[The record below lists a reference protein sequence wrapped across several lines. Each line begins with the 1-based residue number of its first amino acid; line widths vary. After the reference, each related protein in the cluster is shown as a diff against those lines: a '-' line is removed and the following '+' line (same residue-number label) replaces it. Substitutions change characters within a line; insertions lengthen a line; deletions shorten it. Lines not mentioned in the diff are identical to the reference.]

1 MLGLILKDAISSFRW
16 IDALDVLVVA
26 FIFYKLMVLLKGTR
40 AVQALMGIFIFAA
53 LYVVSISMGLITL
66 HEILRR
72 FFSYLVIIIIIVFQ
86 DDIKKILAK
95 MGKAPFL
102 NIGNA
107 KKDDE
112 HFIEQLVKSSIS
124 LSRKKIGALIA
135 IERTIGLVD
144 TVEIGTKLDAEVKP
158 ELMASIFSTSSPIH
172 DGAVLIKDGR
182 IFAAGCFLPL
192 TSNPGIDK
200 ALGTRHRA
208 AIGLAELSD
217 AVVIVVSEEQR
228 EISVAV
234 DGKLIKA
241 LDGPELRK
249 TLYGIFDVK
258 GRA

>member
-1 MLGLILKDAISSFRW
+1 MLGLIIKDAVSSFRW
-16 IDALDVLVVA
+16 IDAIDILVVA
-26 FIFYKLMVLLKGTR
+26 FITYKLLLLIKGTR
-40 AVQALMGIFIFAA
+40 AVQALMGLFIFAF

-86 DDIKKILAK
+86 DDIKKLLAK
-95 MGKAPFL
+95 MGKASFF
-102 NIGNA
+102 NSGSS

-158 ELMASIFSTSSPIH
+158 ELMTSIFSTSSPIH

-182 IFAAGCFLPL
+182 IYAAGCFLPL
-192 TSNPGIDK
+192 TSNPTIEK
-200 ALGTRHRA
+200 SLGTRHRA

-217 AVVIVVSEEQR
+217 AVVVVVSEEQR

-249 TLYGIFDVK
+249 TLYEIFDIK
-258 GRA
+258 GRS